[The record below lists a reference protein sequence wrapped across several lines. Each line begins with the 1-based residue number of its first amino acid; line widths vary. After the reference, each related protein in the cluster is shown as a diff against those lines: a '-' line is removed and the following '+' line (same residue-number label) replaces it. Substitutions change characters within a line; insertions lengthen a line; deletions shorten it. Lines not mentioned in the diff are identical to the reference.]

1 MPVEPAVKRALTF
14 IDGQNLF
21 HSARL
26 AFGYTYPNYDVRA
39 LADRLCRM
47 QGWQSSQVRF
57 YTGIP
62 ASSDDPRW
70 YHFWSAKLAMMGRQG
85 IHVYSRPLRYRTKTV
100 RLSDGEMFTFVAGE
114 EKGVDVRIAL
124 DVIRLAHRAEYDV
137 ALLFSQDQD
146 LSEGC
151 RGGQDHFQRAAAL
164 AQNCLRFPIQLE
176 QPESAGHRQD
186 RLDSDRPGH
195 LRCLP
200 GSPGLPD
207 RRLLTPRTEVQ

>member
-1 MPVEPAVKRALTF
+1 MTAGANFEASRAPLMAPNLTRGTSLLDSPILPPARHAERPRAGLFSLTAPPLMPVEPAVKRALTF

-47 QGWQSSQVRF
+47 QGWQSSEVRF

-62 ASSDDPRW
+62 ASSDDSRW

-100 RLSDGEMFTFVAGE
+100 RLSNGEMFTFVAGE

-124 DVIRLAHRAEYDV
+124 DIIRFAHRAE
-137 ALLFSQDQD
+137 
-146 LSEGC
+146 
-151 RGGQDHFQRAAAL
+151 
-164 AQNCLRFPIQLE
+164 
-176 QPESAGHRQD
+176 
-186 RLDSDRPGH
+186 
-195 LRCLP
+195 
-200 GSPGLPD
+200 
-207 RRLLTPRTEVQ
+207 